1 MDEKQI
7 TVIRSTYTAAGGV
20 ERVTVSLIEG
30 LLKKGVRVTLL
41 SMPNQKWPLAGP
53 HLDIVPVGIGRGHRL
68 LQVWSFNRGV
78 RRYLSRYR
86 TACVLSLD
94 KVVDF
99 THLHAGGG
107 THKTFLEIRRRYDR
121 GVAGF
126 FRRIS
131 LFHRYILYLEK
142 KGFES
147 PYLQKVRCNSSL
159 VLDDIRRD
167 YNVALEKLIVVP
179 SGIRWKEMGPV
190 FDNRHAVGAGLCR
203 RHQLRSEWKMLLF
216 LGSGFSRK
224 GLDVAIRG
232 LGYMPSDY
240 HLVIVGKGRSGY
252 YQKLASGMGLG
263 NRVHFLGPQPSGWRF
278 AALAR
283 AMVLPSQYDP
293 FGGAAAEGHAMGIP
307 ALVSDKTGYV
317 DNVIHGQNGVILK
330 TPMTDAAVRQAF
342 AELHALIEN
351 PTWTAGQFREH
362 ARQVDDDIVL
372 EKLLEDFLPVP
383 KTNQQYVYTLR

>member
-1 MDEKQI
+1 MSDKHI
-7 TVIRSTYTAAGGV
+7 IVIRSTYTPAGGV

-53 HLDIVPVGIGRGHRL
+53 HLDIVPIGIGRGHRL
-68 LQVWSFNRGV
+68 FQVWSFNRGV
-78 RRYLSRYR
+78 GRYLSHRR
-86 TACVLSLD
+86 TPCVLSLD

-121 GVAGF
+121 GMTAL

-131 LFHRYILYLEK
+131 PFHRYILHLEK
-142 KGFES
+142 RGFES
-147 PYLQKVRCNSSL
+147 PYLQKVRCNSNL
-159 VLDDIRRD
+159 VLHDIRRD
-167 YNVALEKLIVVP
+167 YNVPLEKLLVVP

-190 FDNRHAVGAGLCR
+190 FDNRRSVAAELCER
-203 RHQLRSEWKMLLF
+203 FLLRADWNMLLF

-224 GLDVAIRG
+224 GLDIAIRG
-232 LGYMPSDY
+232 LGHMPRDY
-240 HLVIVGKGRSGY
+240 HLVIVGKGRSASY
-252 YQKLASGMGLG
+252 RKLASDKGLG
-263 NRVHFLGPQPSGWRF
+263 DRVHFLGPQTNGWRF

-283 AMVLPSQYDP
+283 AIVLPSQYDP

-317 DNVIHGQNGVILK
+317 DHVIHGENGIVLK
-330 TPMTDAAVRQAF
+330 TPMTDSAIRQAF
-342 AELHALIEN
+342 ADLHALIEK
-351 PTWTAGQFREH
+351 PQRTAEQLREH
-362 ARQVDDDIVL
+362 ARQVDDDVIL
-372 EKLLEDFLPVP
+372 DKLMEEFLAI
-383 KTNQQYVYTLR
+383 